1 MVVHMPTSVPSSRLK
16 KAYLMRRVGARV
28 SVRVGVGVRM
38 RGGGPGCVHDMYRV
52 RGARHDNTDV
62 DEQVAEQREHQE
74 QERGVERAR
83 HEARPLLELVRR
95 VVPVVPR
102 YAVRTARPRLVRV
115 RRTYSAWHLGASW
128 PAPPV
133 RTARRRLVSVARTYR
148 TEAPGRTCKLSVA
161 PEAEQRR
168 VVKVFPVPEWSTA
181 VKSAALEAAR
191 SSTRGSGWAPSGSA
205 SVWECRAA
213 WSRQARPGEAL
224 EPSWGI
230 AKRASLTV
238 LQFCE
243 AMPVWDVG
251 MADAIVR
258 VKVAP
263 ACEHEVEPA
272 ITASSLGSPGI

>member
-1 MVVHMPTSVPSSRLK
+1 MVGQV
-16 KAYLMRRVGARV
+16 AYMTCIACEEPATTTPAAHGRPDVGAEPHV
-28 SVRVGVGVRM
+28 AK
-38 RGGGPGCVHDMYRV
+38 PNPNPNPTL
-52 RGARHDNTDV
+52 AQTLTPTPTLTDV
-62 DEQVAEQREHQE
+62 DEQVAGQREHQE

-115 RRTYSAWHLGASW
+115 RRTYSAWGPGTSC
-128 PAPPV
+128 PAPQV
-133 RTARRRLVSVARTYR
+133 RTARRRLVRVSRVYS
-148 TEAPGRTCKLSVA
+148 TEAPEHTCKLSVA

-168 VVKVFPVPEWSTA
+168 IVEVLPVSEWSTA

-224 EPSWGI
+224 LEPSWGT